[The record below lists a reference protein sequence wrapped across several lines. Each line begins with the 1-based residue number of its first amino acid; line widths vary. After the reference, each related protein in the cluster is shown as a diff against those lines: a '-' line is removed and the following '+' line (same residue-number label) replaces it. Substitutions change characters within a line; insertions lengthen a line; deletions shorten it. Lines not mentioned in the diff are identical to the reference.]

1 MYTYTQVLHVHVCT
15 CDIHSHNMSIMHSL
29 THSTIDSETAPAL
42 RGVGRPA
49 GRGRGEGRERG
60 ASTLPSEWTAN
71 EGTSPSEDESGQF
84 E

>member
-1 MYTYTQVLHVHVCT
+1 MFYF
-15 CDIHSHNMSIMHSL
+15 L
-29 THSTIDSETAPAL
+29 TPSTIDSETAPAL
-42 RGVGRPA
+42 GGVGRPP

>member
-1 MYTYTQVLHVHVCT
+1 MYYF
-15 CDIHSHNMSIMHSL
+15 L
-29 THSTIDSETAPAL
+29 TPSTIDSETAPAL

-60 ASTLPSEWTAN
+60 ASTLPSAN

>member
-1 MYTYTQVLHVHVCT
+1 
-15 CDIHSHNMSIMHSL
+15 MSIMYSL
-29 THSTIDSETAPAL
+29 TSCTHSTIDSETAPAL
-42 RGVGRPA
+42 GGVGRLT

-60 ASTLPSEWTAN
+60 ASTLPSERTAN

>member
-1 MYTYTQVLHVHVCT
+1 MLHVHVCA

-29 THSTIDSETAPAL
+29 TPCTHSTIDSETAPAL

-60 ASTLPSEWTAN
+60 ACTLPSEQTAN
-71 EGTSPSEDESGQF
+71 EGTSPSEDASGQF

>member
-1 MYTYTQVLHVHVCT
+1 MYTCMYCSFTPC
-15 CDIHSHNMSIMHSL
+15 

-60 ASTLPSEWTAN
+60 ASTLPSERTAN
-71 EGTSPSEDESGQF
+71 EGTSPSEDASGQF

>member
-1 MYTYTQVLHVHVCT
+1 MYTCMYCSFTPC
-15 CDIHSHNMSIMHSL
+15 

-49 GRGRGEGRERG
+49 GRGRGEGKERG
-60 ASTLPSEWTAN
+60 ASTLPSERTAN